1 MKRTLIA
8 HSPDADDIFMY
19 YAIKFGWVDMKN
31 TLFDNIAKDIQTLNE
46 DALNGVYDI
55 VAISFALYP
64 HIKEEYAPL
73 RTAVSFGEGYGPK
86 LIKKKGVKLKRNF
99 KVALSGKH
107 TTNAMLFRIAY
118 PDARITYMNFL
129 EIEQAVLDGKV
140 DAGVLI
146 HESILTYDDALEVER
161 EMWDIWQELAGD
173 ELPLPLGGM
182 AIRRS
187 LPLNKA
193 IDYEATLTKAVQ
205 VARDHK
211 DRLSKMLIE
220 RDLVRIDAPTL
231 DKYLELYANDDSITL
246 SDIQYRAIDK
256 LFELGYK
263 HGFYDSLVKIEDFMI
278 SILSPEFYWYVS
290 SPYYQFLGVLAK
302 ELRTQKR
309 VKIYNTFFEVA
320 AVNFVP
326 VPEFSENEAQ
336 FTCLSP
342 MTVLKKEGNNGHSY
356 KKFIFPDQE
365 DFYQILENDL
375 KSKFKLINKKEI
387 DNFDFNIEFDQA
399 YVKRKNNRITKV
411 ITLEG
416 DSRFQQQVRC
426 VLAPFKIKA
435 EPEILQMIYDTGIGQ
450 MNSMGFGM
458 VEIVD
463 KKKNIRSKV

>member
-1 MKRTLIA
+1 MKKTLIA

-19 YAIKFGWVDMKN
+19 YAIKFGWVDMDGI
-31 TLFDNIAKDIQTLNE
+31 TFDNIAKDIQTLNE

-86 LIKKKGVKLKRNF
+86 LIKRKGEKLKRNF
-99 KVALSGKH
+99 KVALSGKD

-129 EIEQAVLDGKV
+129 DIEDAIKDAKV

-146 HESILTYDDALEVER
+146 HESILTYANELEVER

-193 IDYEATLTKAVQ
+193 IEYEATLTKAVQ

-211 DRLSKMLIE
+211 DSLSKMLIE

-231 DKYLELYANDDSITL
+231 DKYLELYANDESITL
-246 SDIQYRAIDK
+246 SDIQYKAINK

-263 HGFYDSLVKIEDFMI
+263 HGFYDTLVDIKDYLIPTE
-278 SILSPEFYWYVS
+278 Y
-290 SPYYQFLGVLAK
+290 K
-302 ELRTQKR
+302 ELR
-309 VKIYNTFFEVA
+309 
-320 AVNFVP
+320 
-326 VPEFSENEAQ
+326 
-336 FTCLSP
+336 
-342 MTVLKKEGNNGHSY
+342 
-356 KKFIFPDQE
+356 
-365 DFYQILENDL
+365 
-375 KSKFKLINKKEI
+375 
-387 DNFDFNIEFDQA
+387 
-399 YVKRKNNRITKV
+399 
-411 ITLEG
+411 
-416 DSRFQQQVRC
+416 
-426 VLAPFKIKA
+426 
-435 EPEILQMIYDTGIGQ
+435 
-450 MNSMGFGM
+450 NS
-458 VEIVD
+458 
-463 KKKNIRSKV
+463 